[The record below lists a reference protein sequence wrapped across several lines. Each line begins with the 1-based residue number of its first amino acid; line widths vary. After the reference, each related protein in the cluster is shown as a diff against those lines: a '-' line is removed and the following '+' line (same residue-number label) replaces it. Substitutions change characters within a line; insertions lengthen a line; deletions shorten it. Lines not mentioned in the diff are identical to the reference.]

1 MVDGIFKL
9 YPQRPRHC
17 FREREAIANVK
28 CLDLTPS
35 SLTFLPSK
43 KAGWSYG
50 YVSAVDCE
58 GKTIWIVDAHRGDGK
73 RFVVRADEKLTAFVE
88 LEAALPAG
96 GLRVPCRAKPYLEIR
111 RCLTCGFVRTRS
123 VLNLT

>member
-1 MVDGIFKL
+1 MATFL
-9 YPQRPRHC
+9 ACRPLSPR
-17 FREREAIANVK
+17 ANVK

-35 SLTFLPSK
+35 SLTLLPSK

-58 GKTIWIVDAHRGDGK
+58 GKTIWIVDAHRGGGK

-96 GLRVPCRAKPYLEIR
+96 GLRVPCRAKPYIEIR
-111 RCLTCGFVRTRS
+111 RCLT
-123 VLNLT
+123 